1 MNSKPPAPLP
11 PLPKHDCN
19 QETPH
24 VLVAKLQN
32 NCLYLG
38 GSFGYASDT
47 SSRDHEFKSSVG
59 PHTGCGICFKTKQN
73 KKNSCP
79 HGWFFLL
86 LPPLMEEVPFLPH
99 NFVPFFFFF
108 F

>member
-1 MNSKPPAPLP
+1 MNSKPPTPLP

-24 VLVAKLQN
+24 ILVAKLQN

-59 PHTGCGICFKTKQN
+59 PHTGCGTCFKTKQN
-73 KKNSCP
+73 KTKQ
-79 HGWFFLL
+79 
-86 LPPLMEEVPFLPH
+86 LPPWVVFTTSSCFDGGSAFPPT
-99 NFVPFFFFF
+99 
-108 F
+108 

>member
-79 HGWFFLL
+79 PWVVFPTSSSFDGGSAF
-86 LPPLMEEVPFLPH
+86 PPT
-99 NFVPFFFFF
+99 
-108 F
+108 